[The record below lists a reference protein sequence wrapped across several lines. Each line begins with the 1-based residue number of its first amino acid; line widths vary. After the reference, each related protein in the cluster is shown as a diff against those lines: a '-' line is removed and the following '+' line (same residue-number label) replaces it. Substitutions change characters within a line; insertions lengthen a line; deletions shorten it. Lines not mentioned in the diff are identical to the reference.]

1 MPGEEAIKVEGRVVE
16 ALPNTMF
23 RVELGNGH
31 RILAHISGQMRL
43 DFIRIA
49 PGDRVTVQMSPYDLS
64 KGCIA
69 SREK

>member
-1 MPGEEAIKVEGRVVE
+1 MPGEAAIKVEGRVVE

-23 RVELGNGH
+23 RVELTNGQ

-43 DFIRIA
+43 DFVRIA

-64 KGCIA
+64 NGCIA